1 MERKD
6 YWNCDFAYAVGL
18 FTADGCL
25 SSDGRHLEFTS
36 KDEQQVKTFARC
48 LNLKN
53 SITLKS
59 RGNSKEKK
67 YFHIQFGDVK
77 LYRFLNSIGLTS
89 KKSLTIK
96 ELQIPKIFMPDFTR
110 GLLDGDGS
118 MRVNSHPES
127 KLLQF
132 KTSFYSGS
140 KVFLE
145 WLSSQLESMASLEG
159 GTLYKSIRAYGLS
172 YGKRDS
178 IRLIKTIY
186 YSDKVPCLERKKVI
200 VAGTP
205 YTRHVVS
212 RFGLIKLGEK
222 TCMHR
227 LKKKLK
233 TKFYRG
239 LKTTASMPIVQP
251 MMLA

>member
-1 MERKD
+1 MEKKN
-6 YWNCDFAYAVGL
+6 YWNNNFAYAVGL

-36 KDEQQVKTFARC
+36 KDEEQVKTFAQC
-48 LNLKN
+48 LGLKN
-53 SITLKS
+53 SISLKS
-59 RGNSKEKK
+59 RGNSGEKK

-77 LYRFLNSIGLTS
+77 LYRFLNSIGLTP

-96 ELQIPKIFMPDFTR
+96 ELKIPQVFIPDFTR

-118 MRVNSHPES
+118 VRINSHPES

-145 WLSSQLESMASLEG
+145 WLSNQLKSMALLEG
-159 GTLYKSIRAYGLS
+159 GTLYKSTRAYGLS

-186 YSDKVPCLERKKVI
+186 YSDKVPCLKRKKVI
-200 VAGTP
+200 ALDFINRSIDFCP
-205 YTRHVVS
+205 KRWQNRYTAN
-212 RFGLIKLGEK
+212 K
-222 TCMHR
+222 
-227 LKKKLK
+227 
-233 TKFYRG
+233 
-239 LKTTASMPIVQP
+239 
-251 MMLA
+251 

>member
-6 YWNCDFAYAVGL
+6 YWNNNFAYAIGL

-36 KDEQQVKTFARC
+36 KDEEQVKTFAQC

-59 RGNSKEKK
+59 RGNSEGKK

-77 LYRFLNSIGLTS
+77 LYRFLNSIGLTP

-96 ELQIPKIFMPDFTR
+96 ELKIPSVFIPDFTR

-118 MRVNSHPES
+118 VHTNSHPES

-132 KTSFYSGS
+132 KTSFHSGS
-140 KVFLE
+140 KIFLE
-145 WLSSQLESMASLEG
+145 WLSNQLKVMALLEG
-159 GTLYKSIRAYGLS
+159 GTLCKSTRAYNLS

-178 IRLIKTIY
+178 IRLIKAIY
-186 YSDKVPCLERKKVI
+186 YSEKVPCLKRKKVI
-200 VAGTP
+200 ALDFINRSIDFCP
-205 YTRHVVS
+205 EKWQNRYTAN
-212 RFGLIKLGEK
+212 K
-222 TCMHR
+222 
-227 LKKKLK
+227 
-233 TKFYRG
+233 
-239 LKTTASMPIVQP
+239 
-251 MMLA
+251 